1 MQKLIGNA
9 KLLTKDISLL
19 IKKVINAC
27 GTCIKFRKTNLR
39 PVVTFTKSED
49 FKQTVSVDLYQIS
62 ANLWYM
68 HFVDGFTWY
77 GAALFVRNKDVY
89 HEAFIKDWISTF
101 GTPKNPFQVFIFQF
115 YFNKKYVEA
124 AINDFTMHLI
134 VLK

>member
-49 FKQTVSVDLYQIS
+49 FNQTASVDLYQIS
-62 ANLWYM
+62 TNLWYM

-134 VLK
+134 ILK